1 MLHIYFKLWK
11 AYLRMR
17 MSYVLGTLIV
27 KKRAGGKKEFPE
39 MKDALEDEKDDLEQ
53 WKDQLHP
60 VLGWEEWK
68 SLVTTFE
75 RALMWIPNV
84 RLQIS
89 FFSLNS
95 YLQTNQLPR
104 LWLMYLSI
112 FSHPLC
118 PPPLSHT
125 HARHTYDRALRPLPP
140 SLHFRIFFFIATSS
154 GQNP

>member
-11 AYLRMR
+11 AYLQMR

-27 KKRAGGKKEFPE
+27 KKRAGGKKKFPE

-53 WKDQLHP
+53 WKDPLHP

-89 FFSLNS
+89 FSL
-95 YLQTNQLPR
+95 
-104 LWLMYLSI
+104 
-112 FSHPLC
+112 
-118 PPPLSHT
+118 
-125 HARHTYDRALRPLPP
+125 
-140 SLHFRIFFFIATSS
+140 SLLI
-154 GQNP
+154 